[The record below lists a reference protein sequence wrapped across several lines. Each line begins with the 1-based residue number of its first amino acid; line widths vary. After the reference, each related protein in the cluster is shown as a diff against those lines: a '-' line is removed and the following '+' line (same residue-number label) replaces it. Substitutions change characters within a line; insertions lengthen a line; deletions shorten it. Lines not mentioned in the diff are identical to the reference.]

1 MNWSSIEQNWKQ
13 VRLNVKAKW
22 EKLSD
27 EDLDAINGRR
37 ERLEKKIQTRYGFAP
52 EYISEEVDNWLRWQY
67 AKPAEFGASR
77 YALRPYISRH
87 RSDPPFCLVRNGRYL
102 PPFLPLWVSTNTR
115 GF

>member
-37 ERLEKKIQTRYGFAP
+37 ERLEKRFRRVTALPQSTSAKKWITGSAGNMQGRQSLAP
-52 EYISEEVDNWLRWQY
+52 PDTHFGLR
-67 AKPAEFGASR
+67 
-77 YALRPYISRH
+77 
-87 RSDPPFCLVRNGRYL
+87 
-102 PPFLPLWVSTNTR
+102 
-115 GF
+115 